1 MKKFMLLLSVAT
13 LLATTTAYASEQS
26 HRHTPR
32 TKTNVTMK
40 ASPDSVTA
48 GIVAYSDTTDTAYT
62 AADDDPIDEAFN
74 YGSSRNEDIEDFR
87 EVMSVLGTAAMIPII
102 IVAIIF
108 IGAPAII
115 IFIICYFIYKNRQ
128 QKLKLAEMA
137 MQNGQPIPDSVLG
150 YSSRRATENTARTA
164 ENATRTTGTA
174 ADPQPA
180 SGNKYGIPSMPTN
193 DMLWRKGVMK
203 IFIGIGLM
211 FFLDALMG
219 NLGFSIGVLV
229 ALYGAGQTF
238 IAWTSNRNQNNT
250 DNINNDAFTGETIK
264 TDE

>member
-32 TKTNVTMK
+32 GKAQVTVKT
-40 ASPDSVTA
+40 ASDSA
-48 GIVAYSDTTDTAYT
+48 AIGIEAFSDTTDTACS
-62 AADDDPIDEAFN
+62 AVDDEPIDEAFN
-74 YGSSRNEDIEDFR
+74 HGSGLNGDIEDFR
-87 EVMSVLGTAAMIPII
+87 KVMGILGITAIVPIMII
-102 IVAIIF
+102 AIIF
-108 IGAPAII
+108 IGAPAVI

-150 YSSRRATENTARTA
+150 YSSRRATEN
-164 ENATRTTGTA
+164 ATRTTGTA

-180 SGNKYGIPSMPTN
+180 SGNKYGIPPIPAN
-193 DMLWRKGVMK
+193 DQLWRKGVMR

-211 FFLDALMG
+211 FMLDYMVG
-219 NLGFSIGVLV
+219 DVGWSIGLLV
-229 ALYGAGQTF
+229 TLYGAGQVL
-238 IAWTSNRNQNNT
+238 IAWASNRNPNNDVNT
-250 DNINNDAFTGETIK
+250 NDDAFTGETIK

>member
-1 MKKFMLLLSVAT
+1 MLLLSVAT

-32 TKTNVTMK
+32 TKTNVTLK

-48 GIVAYSDTTDTAYT
+48 GIVAYSDTTDTAYS
-62 AADDDPIDEAFN
+62 AVDDDPIDEAFN
-74 YGSSRNEDIEDFR
+74 YGSSRNSDIEEFR
-87 EVMSVLGTAAMIPII
+87 EVMNVLGTVAIVPITI
-102 IVAIIF
+102 IAIIF
-108 IGAPAII
+108 VGAPAII

-150 YSSRRATENTARTA
+150 YSARRTT
-164 ENATRTTGTA
+164 ENATKTTGTA

-180 SGNKYGIPSMPTN
+180 SGSKYSIPQMPTN
-193 DMLWRKGVMK
+193 DILWRKGVMK

-211 FFLDALMG
+211 FLLDALMG

-229 ALYGAGQTF
+229 TLYGAGQAF
-238 IAWTSNRNQNNT
+238 IAWTSNRNPNNNVNT
-250 DNINNDAFTGETIK
+250 NDDAFTGETIK

>member
-1 MKKFMLLLSVAT
+1 MLLLSVAT

-40 ASPDSVTA
+40 ASNGSVSA
-48 GIVAYSDTTDTAYT
+48 GIVAYSDTTDTAYY
-62 AADDDPIDEAFN
+62 AADADPIDEEFN
-74 YGSSRNEDIEDFR
+74 YGSSHNSDIEDFR

-102 IVAIIF
+102 IIAIIF

-150 YSSRRATENTARTA
+150 YSSRRASENTGRTTD
-164 ENATRTTGTA
+164 NATRTTGTA

-180 SGNKYGIPSMPTN
+180 SGNKYGMPPMPTN
-193 DMLWRKGVMK
+193 DQLWRKGVMK

-229 ALYGAGQTF
+229 ALYGAGQVF